1 MQGYGQQPYM
11 GGGGGYGMQ
20 LTPRTGDSVVH
31 VKEEKVDPEYGEVER
46 KFSSIKPPWMGATLC
61 VEIAY
66 QHQSNVNYGVRLED

>member
-1 MQGYGQQPYM
+1 M

-46 KFSSIKPPWMGATLC
+46 KFLSIKPP
-61 VEIAY
+61 
-66 QHQSNVNYGVRLED
+66 YGGTFMSRNSVSASMQR

>member
-46 KFSSIKPPWMGATLC
+46 KFSSIKPP
-61 VEIAY
+61 
-66 QHQSNVNYGVRLED
+66 